1 MPFSFKQAYIKEKE
15 YSATLT
21 TEICDLLALV
31 REQAA
36 KIKEYEADIKKPT
49 KTTNRTQH

>member
-1 MPFSFKQAYIKEKE
+1 MPFSFKQAYLKERE

-49 KTTNRTQH
+49 KSANKTQH